1 MPKAAETNA
10 ERVSGLVAKIEA
22 EAYARGRADAMRELR
37 EVLTAGGG
45 KSVGTKAPGR
55 TPGRK
60 PASPARR
67 SRGRRAPKGSVP
79 RFVERVLLAHPGST
93 AREIAGHAATDAER
107 LIRLSSIRVELGKGR
122 ASGRYASDGRHWSFA
137 GEAPP
142 PAAEEAAPPDPAPAT
157 NQAADGDAA
166 DPGSEDGRQTLGLNL

>member
-10 ERVSGLVAKIEA
+10 ERVSALVAGIEA

-37 EVLTAGGG
+37 ELLTAGGG
-45 KSVGTKAPGR
+45 
-55 TPGRK
+55 K

-122 ASGRYASDGRHWSFA
+122 ASGRYASDGRRWSFA

-157 NQAADGDAA
+157 NRAADGDAA
-166 DPGSEDGRQTLGLNL
+166 DPGSEDGRQTLGLNF

>member
-10 ERVSGLVAKIEA
+10 EKVSALVAGIEA

-37 EVLTAGGG
+37 ELLTAGGG
-45 KSVGTKAPGR
+45 KPADANAPAR
-55 TPGRK
+55 TRGRK

-122 ASGRYASDGRHWSFA
+122 AGGRYASDGRRWSFV

-142 PAAEEAAPPDPAPAT
+142 PAAEESAPPDPAPAT
-157 NQAADGDAA
+157 NRASDGDAA
-166 DPGSEDGRQTLGLNL
+166 DPGPEDGRQTLGLDF